1 MFVNG
6 RILVVINH
14 HNISID
20 EIEDNAKN
28 ISIDEIEDNAK
39 KQLQRKVKHAKQT

>member
-20 EIEDNAKN
+20 EIEDNAK
-28 ISIDEIEDNAK
+28 
-39 KQLQRKVKHAKQT
+39 KQLQRKVKYAKQT